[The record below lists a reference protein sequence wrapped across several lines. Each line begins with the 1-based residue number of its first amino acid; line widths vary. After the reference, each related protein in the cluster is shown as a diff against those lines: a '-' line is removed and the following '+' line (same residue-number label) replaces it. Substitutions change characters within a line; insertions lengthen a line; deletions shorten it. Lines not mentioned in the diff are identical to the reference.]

1 VILDGVVGAP
11 DERLGNLRPPVAE
24 LVVGDDELAVLLARP
39 LLALDLGVEV
49 VVPSLA
55 ALLSDAAGKLMRDF
69 GPLLRAKLADE
80 LDDLIVLLL
89 GPRALDELGVEDL
102 LPAVEALDV
111 RALLEILGCW
121 GLAGRGRGARVSSKL
136 FKVFQACAGAFESHR
151 VPWGVWRARTDLLP
165 VLALVLRHGA
175 AEDVVL
181 LESRGSGDG
190 QRYAG
195 GAAGGR
201 SKSRLSLK
209 KSTLWAIFAGPR
221 RRPETD
227 GVGTPR
233 GIFAGF
239 DRAAD
244 VFDTHHDYPR
254 RE

>member
-1 VILDGVVGAP
+1 MMSLRSSSRDHSSRLISGLRWLYHRSRHCFPMRPGSCCAILDHCFAP
-11 DERLGNLRPPVAE
+11 SWPTSSMILSSSS
-24 LVVGDDELAVLLARP
+24 LVH
-39 LLALDLGVEV
+39 
-49 VVPSLA
+49 
-55 ALLSDAAGKLMRDF
+55 
-69 GPLLRAKLADE
+69 GPLTSSGLRTFCQRWRHWTSVRSSKYS
-80 LDDLIVLLL
+80 
-89 GPRALDELGVEDL
+89 
-102 LPAVEALDV
+102 AV
-111 RALLEILGCW
+111 G
-121 GLAGRGRGARVSSKL
+121 GRQGGRGARGSVRNYSKF
-136 FKVFQACAGAFESHR
+136 FKRCAGAFESHR
-151 VPWGVWRARTDLLP
+151 VPWGVGRARTDLLP

-175 AEDVVL
+175 AKDVVL

-227 GVGTPR
+227 CVGTPR

-244 VFDTHHDYPR
+244 VFDTHNDEPR

>member
-1 VILDGVVGAP
+1 M
-11 DERLGNLRPPVAE
+11 
-24 LVVGDDELAVLLARP
+24 
-39 LLALDLGVEV
+39 
-49 VVPSLA
+49 
-55 ALLSDAAGKLMRDF
+55 K
-69 GPLLRAKLADE
+69 
-80 LDDLIVLLL
+80 
-89 GPRALDELGVEDL
+89 
-102 LPAVEALDV
+102 
-111 RALLEILGCW
+111 
-121 GLAGRGRGARVSSKL
+121 GR
-136 FKVFQACAGAFESHR
+136 E
-151 VPWGVWRARTDLLP
+151 RTDLLP

-190 QRYAG
+190 QRYVG